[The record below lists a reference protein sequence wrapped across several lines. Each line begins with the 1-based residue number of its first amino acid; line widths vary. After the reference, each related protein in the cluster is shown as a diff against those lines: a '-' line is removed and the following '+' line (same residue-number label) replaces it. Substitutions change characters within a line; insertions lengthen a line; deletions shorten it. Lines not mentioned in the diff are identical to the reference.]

1 MISERTIQ
9 KLIKKNISILG
20 IDSFT
25 PDNEPYLLHKLLF
38 SHNIRIVEQLTNLEQ
53 IHQKRF
59 KCYIFPLNI
68 ADADGAPCRVVAEL
82 ENKNG

>member
-1 MISERTIQ
+1 VISERTIQ
-9 KLIKKNISILG
+9 RLVSKNISILG

-38 SHNIRIVEQLTNLEQ
+38 SHDIRIVEQLTNLER

-59 KCYIFPLNI
+59 QCYIFPLNI
-68 ADADGAPCRVVAEL
+68 VNADGSPCRVVAEI
-82 ENKNG
+82 ENENG